1 MEELKMLEFN
11 KPNIAS
17 TLNDDGRHGIVTIEP
32 LERGY
37 GITLGN
43 SIRRVLLSS
52 VPGTAVTYIRIDGA
66 LHEFSSLNGV
76 REDVTEIV
84 LNVKGI
90 VAKLEGDAAVTGIID
105 VTGPAVVTDNDIK
118 ASSDLTLLNPDHV
131 IATVGDGA
139 RFYME
144 LTFEH
149 GRGYVQSNVNKE
161 LHPGLSADV
170 IFVDSIF
177 TPVYAV
183 SYNVENTR
191 VGART
196 DYDKLTIDVTTN
208 GVVDELNTSE
218 NNVWNYRKWD
228 SGTLEC
234 WARFYINSMNISATS
249 GNLKYSAVSISNP
262 NYPIAFVGNYPTL
275 TITGQVSGGNGWVV
289 GNSTDYSLTSMGS
302 VYAYSSAS
310 RTGVGV
316 TVNVMAIGRW
326 K

>member
-1 MEELKMLEFN
+1 MLEFN
-11 KPNIAS
+11 KPNISSA
-17 TLNDDGRHGIVTIEP
+17 LNEDGRHGIVTIEP

-52 VPGTAVTYIRIDGA
+52 VPGTAVVYVRIDGA

-76 REDVTEIV
+76 REDVTEII

-90 VAKLEGDAAVTGIID
+90 VAKLEGDEAVTGIID
-105 VTGPAVVTDNDIK
+105 VTGPAVVTDKDIK

-131 IATVGDGA
+131 IATIGEGA

-149 GRGYVQSNVNKE
+149 GRGYVQSNINKE
-161 LHPGLSADV
+161 THPGLSADV

-183 SYNVENTR
+183 SYSVENTR
-191 VGART
+191 VGAKT

-208 GVVDELNTSE
+208 GVVDANE
-218 NNVWNYRKWD
+218 
-228 SGTLEC
+228 
-234 WARFYINSMNISATS
+234 
-249 GNLKYSAVSISNP
+249 AV
-262 NYPIAFVGNYPTL
+262 
-275 TITGQVSGGNGWVV
+275 
-289 GNSTDYSLTSMGS
+289 
-302 VYAYSSAS
+302 VYAGKILARHFDIVNDLSESIPDITLKPSDEEAMKKTLAVPIEDVQLS
-310 RTGVGV
+310 VRSFNCLKRAGVNTIEDLTNMTESEMMKIRNLGKKSFDEIRDLLRE
-316 TVNVMAIGRW
+316 MELSF
-326 K
+326 KPEE

>member
-1 MEELKMLEFN
+1 MLEFN

-17 TLNDDGRHGIVTIEP
+17 TLSDDGRHGIVTIEP

-52 VPGTAVTYIRIDGA
+52 VPGTAVVCIRIDGA

-105 VTGPAVVTDNDIK
+105 VTGPAVVTDGDIK

-161 LHPGLSADV
+161 LHPGLSADI

-191 VGART
+191 VGAKT

-208 GVVDELNTSE
+208 GVVDANE
-218 NNVWNYRKWD
+218 
-228 SGTLEC
+228 
-234 WARFYINSMNISATS
+234 
-249 GNLKYSAVSISNP
+249 AV
-262 NYPIAFVGNYPTL
+262 
-275 TITGQVSGGNGWVV
+275 
-289 GNSTDYSLTSMGS
+289 
-302 VYAYSSAS
+302 VYAGKILARHFDIVNDLSEAIPDITLKPSDEETKKKTLAVPIEDVQLS
-310 RTGVGV
+310 VRSFNCLKRAGVNTIEDLTNMTESEMMKIRNLGKKSFDEIRDLLREMDL
-316 TVNVMAIGRW
+316 NF
-326 K
+326 KPEE

>member
-1 MEELKMLEFN
+1 MLEFN
-11 KPNIAS
+11 KPNITS
-17 TLNDDGRHGIVTIEP
+17 SLNEDGRHGIVTIEP

-90 VAKLEGDAAVTGIID
+90 VAKLESDDAVTGIID
-105 VTGPAVVTDNDIK
+105 VTGPAVVTDKDIK
-118 ASSDLTLLNPDHV
+118 ASSDLALLNPDHV
-131 IATVGDGA
+131 IATVGEGA

-149 GRGYVQSNVNKE
+149 GRGYVQSNMNKE

-191 VGART
+191 VGAKT

-208 GVVDELNTSE
+208 GVVDANE
-218 NNVWNYRKWD
+218 
-228 SGTLEC
+228 
-234 WARFYINSMNISATS
+234 
-249 GNLKYSAVSISNP
+249 AV
-262 NYPIAFVGNYPTL
+262 
-275 TITGQVSGGNGWVV
+275 
-289 GNSTDYSLTSMGS
+289 
-302 VYAYSSAS
+302 VYAGKILARHFDIVNDLSEAIPDITLKPSDEEAMKKTLAVPIEDVQLS
-310 RTGVGV
+310 VRSFNCLKRAGIN
-316 TVNVMAIGRW
+316 TVEDLISKTEDDMMKVRNLGR
-326 K
+326 KSLEEVVNKLESLGLALRDDEE